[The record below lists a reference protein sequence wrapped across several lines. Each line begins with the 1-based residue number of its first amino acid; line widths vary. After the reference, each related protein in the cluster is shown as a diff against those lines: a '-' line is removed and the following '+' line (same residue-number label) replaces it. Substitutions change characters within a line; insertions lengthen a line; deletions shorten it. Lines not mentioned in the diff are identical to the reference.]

1 MTDIKEVLK
10 LAGDTGVRVRVNPSN
25 IDLLNK
31 LLEGYDNHCMVTTL
45 DAQRGDLVV
54 WSTSDT
60 KHGVIKVLKEMPFFV
75 KFCPEEDSLSC

>member
-1 MTDIKEVLK
+1 MTDMEKPLE
-10 LAGDTGVRVRVNPSN
+10 LAGDNGVRVRINPSN

-45 DAQRGDLVV
+45 DAQTGDLVV

-60 KHGVIKVLKEMPFFV
+60 KHNVIKILKEMPFFV
-75 KFCPEEDSLSC
+75 KFCPPNHSLA